1 MCRSTSVLSSFQN
14 NRVPHFIRTFIVMV
28 LFAAAVTAQNSA
40 AGKKRFENLCAP
52 CHGAGGAGGE
62 RAGALFGREE
72 SRVHSLQD
80 LRDTIRNG
88 IPAAGMPSFRLPA
101 AQFEEVVAYVNA
113 LRSPAAEHPAPGDA
127 SAGERFFFWNGNCG
141 ECHAVRGRGGWI
153 GPDLSDVGSR
163 RSLTEI

>member
-1 MCRSTSVLSSFQN
+1 MCRSTSALSSFQN
-14 NRVPHFIRTFIVMV
+14 NRVLHFIRTFSVMV
-28 LFAAAVTAQNSA
+28 LFAAAVAAQNSA

-62 RAGALFGREE
+62 RAGPLFGREE
-72 SRVHSLQD
+72 SRIHSVQD

-88 IPAAGMPSFRLPA
+88 IPAAGMPPFHLPA
-101 AQFEEVVAYVNA
+101 AQFEDVVAYVHA

-127 SAGERFFFWNGNCG
+127 SAGERFFFGNGNCG